1 MSRHELDELF
11 DEATSTSTPSPVAP
25 STTPALQHLD
35 TRSPALDTLL
45 NHQLTA
51 LLDTLVAYE
60 RKKAQAYRVDGLIIG
75 TGEADFTKGNT
86 LYPLSYKGKRF
97 QLIDVPGIEGD
108 ESKYAHMVREAVAK
122 AHLVFYVNGTNKKPE
137 KATAQKIR
145 AYLRLGTQVCPLINV
160 RGNADAYCFPEDRE
174 SLTGH
179 RGSTDAL
186 QQTEEV
192 LRSVLGNKVMQ
203 PGHCVQGL
211 LAFSALASDAQTGRT
226 TIDPS
231 RDRDLVIQQRNYQK
245 YFASPKAMY
254 EFSQIKS
261 VANVLHGKLAT
272 FREDMIE
279 SNKTK
284 VYELLVENATTLQAL
299 YASHEAFVAKTKP
312 EFEKCREAIKGSL
325 ERFERLVMAGRK
337 NLWDKLFNSI
347 KDDADEIVEQHFGDN
362 DAISSKI
369 NRAFKNRQESL
380 KDDLQGQFEM
390 YLTDLRQDLQQAI
403 QRLLEDVARVELEQ
417 LLCDADTLNINYKT
431 PELGLGLE
439 LGDYGWM
446 AFNIGSYAL
455 AGAGIGTAFPVI
467 GNLIGAI
474 AGALVGILVSLLSF
488 FTSKEKR
495 IRKAQSQVQEKI
507 DDAWSEARKALQ
519 EERKTL
525 FAPVRKQ
532 IDEAVLARVQQL
544 DDSLKR
550 PLKIIKQQMV
560 LMNRTKEQL
569 ENMPYGTI
577 QAVQC

>member
-11 DEATSTSTPSPVAP
+11 DEATSTPSQVAP
-25 STTPALQHLD
+25 PATPALRHIEA
-35 TRSPALDTLL
+35 RSPALDALL
-45 NHQLTA
+45 NRQLTA
-51 LLDTLVAYE
+51 LLDELLAYE
-60 RKKAQAYRVDGLIIG
+60 RKKAQVRRVDGLIIG

-86 LYPLSYKGKRF
+86 LYPLNYKGKRF

-145 AYLRLGTQVCPLINV
+145 TYLRLGTQVCTLINI
-160 RGNADAYCFPEDRE
+160 RGNADAYEFEEDRE
-174 SLTGH
+174 SLAGH
-179 RGSTDAL
+179 GGSTAAL

-192 LRSVLGNKVMQ
+192 LRSVLGSKVMH

-231 RDRDLVIQQRNYQK
+231 RGRDLVIQQRNYQK
-245 YFASPKAMY
+245 HFASPKAMY

-261 VANVLHGKLAT
+261 VAKVLHGKLAT

-284 VYELLVENATTLQAL
+284 VHELLVENAATLQAL
-299 YASHEAFVAKTKP
+299 YASHEAFVSRTKP
-312 EFEKCREAIKGSL
+312 EFEKCREAIKGAL
-325 ERFERLVMAGRK
+325 ERFERLVIAGRK

-347 KDDADEIVEQHFGDN
+347 KDDADEIVEQYFGDN
-362 DAISSKI
+362 DTISSKI

-403 QRLLEDVARVELEQ
+403 QRLLEDVSRVELEQ

-439 LGDYGWM
+439 LSDYGWM

-495 IRKAQSQVQEKI
+495 IRKAQGQVQEKI

-550 PLKIIKQQMV
+550 PLKIIEQQMA

-577 QAVQC
+577 QAVQR

>member
-11 DEATSTSTPSPVAP
+11 DEATSTSSPVTPTAAP
-25 STTPALQHLD
+25 APQHVEVH
-35 TRSPALDTLL
+35 SPALDALL
-45 NHQLTA
+45 NHQFIT
-51 LLDTLVAYE
+51 LLDKLLAFE
-60 RKKAQAYRVDGLIIG
+60 RKKAQVRRVDGLIIG

-86 LYPLSYKGKRF
+86 LYPLNYKGKRF

-160 RGNADAYCFPEDRE
+160 RGNADAYEFEEDRE
-174 SLTGH
+174 SLTAH
-179 RGSTDAL
+179 SGSTAAL

-192 LRSVLGNKVMQ
+192 LRSVLGSNVMQ

-211 LAFSALASDAQTGRT
+211 LAFSSLASDAQTGRT

-231 RDRDLVIQQRNYQK
+231 RSRDLVIQQRNYQK
-245 YFASPKAMY
+245 HFASSKAMY

-261 VANVLHGKLAT
+261 VAKVLHGKLAT

-284 VYELLVENATTLQAL
+284 VHELLVENSATLQTL
-299 YASHEAFVAKTKP
+299 YATHEAFVARTAP
-312 EFEKCREAIKGSL
+312 EFEKCREAIKAAL
-325 ERFERLVMAGRK
+325 ERFERLVVAGRK
-337 NLWDKLFNSI
+337 NLWDKLFNSL
-347 KDDADEIVEQHFGDN
+347 KDDADEIVERHFGDN
-362 DAISSKI
+362 DTISSKI
-369 NRAFKNRQESL
+369 NRAFKTRQESL
-380 KDDLQGQFEM
+380 KDDLQEQFET
-390 YLTDLRQDLQQAI
+390 YLKDLRQDLQQAM
-403 QRLLEDVARVELEQ
+403 QRLLEDVSRVEFEQ

-439 LGDYGWM
+439 LGDYGWI

-455 AGAGIGTAFPVI
+455 TGAGIGTAFPVI
-467 GNLIGAI
+467 GNLIGAV
-474 AGALVGILVSLLSF
+474 AGALVGILVSFLSF
-488 FTSKEKR
+488 LTSKEKR
-495 IRKAQSQVQEKI
+495 IRKAQGQVQEKI
-507 DDAWSEARKALQ
+507 DEAWSEARKALQ
-519 EERKTL
+519 KERKTL

-532 IDEAVLARVQQL
+532 IDEAVLSRVQQL
-544 DDSLKR
+544 DESLKQ
-550 PLKIIKQQMV
+550 PLQIIDQQMA
-560 LMNRTKEQL
+560 LMKRTKEQL

-577 QAVQC
+577 QTVQR

>member
-1 MSRHELDELF
+1 MSRHEIDKLF
-11 DEATSTSTPSPVAP
+11 DEATSTPSPVA
-25 STTPALQHLD
+25 STATLALQHIEV
-35 TRSPALDTLL
+35 RSPALDALL
-45 NHQLTA
+45 NRQLTG
-51 LLDTLVAYE
+51 LLDKLLAYE
-60 RKKAQAYRVDGLIIG
+60 RKKAQVHRVDGLIIG

-86 LYPLSYKGKRF
+86 LYPLNYKGKRF

-160 RGNADAYCFPEDRE
+160 RGNADAYEFEEDRE

-179 RGSTDAL
+179 GGSTAAL

-211 LAFSALASDAQTGRT
+211 LAFSSLASDAQTGRT

-231 RDRDLVIQQRNYQK
+231 RGRDLVIQQRNYQK
-245 YFASPKAMY
+245 HFASAKAMY

-261 VANVLHGKLAT
+261 VAKVLHGKLAT

-284 VYELLVENATTLQAL
+284 VHELLVENAATLQTL
-299 YASHEAFVAKTKP
+299 YAAHEAFVARTKP
-312 EFEKCREAIKGSL
+312 EFEKCREAIKEAL
-325 ERFERLVMAGRK
+325 ERFERLVIAGRK
-337 NLWDKLFNSI
+337 NLWDKLFNSL
-347 KDDADEIVEQHFGDN
+347 KDDADEIVERHFGDN
-362 DAISSKI
+362 DTISSKI
-369 NRAFKNRQESL
+369 NRAFKIRQESL
-380 KDDLQGQFEM
+380 KEDLQGQFEM
-390 YLTDLRQDLQQAI
+390 YLTDLCQDLQQAM
-403 QRLLEDVARVELEQ
+403 QRLLEDVTRVEFEQ
-417 LLCDADTLNINYKT
+417 LLCDSDTLDINYRT

-474 AGALVGILVSLLSF
+474 AGALVGILVNLLSF
-488 FTSKEKR
+488 LTSKEKR
-495 IRKAQSQVQEKI
+495 IRKAQGQVQEKI

-525 FAPVRKQ
+525 FASVRKQ
-532 IDEAVLARVQQL
+532 IDEAVLSRVQQL
-544 DDSLKR
+544 DESLKH
-550 PLKIIKQQMV
+550 PLTIIEQQMA

-577 QAVQC
+577 QAV

>member
-11 DEATSTSTPSPVAP
+11 DEATSTPSPVAP
-25 STTPALQHLD
+25 TATPALQHIEAHSPTLD
-35 TRSPALDTLL
+35 ALLNRQLTTLL
-45 NHQLTA
+45 DK
-51 LLDTLVAYE
+51 LLAYE
-60 RKKAQAYRVDGLIIG
+60 RKKAQVHRVDGLIIG

-86 LYPLSYKGKRF
+86 LYPLNYKGKRF

-145 AYLRLGTQVCPLINV
+145 AYLRLGTQVYPLVNV
-160 RGNADAYCFPEDRE
+160 RGNADAYEFEEDRK

-179 RGSTDAL
+179 GGSTVAL

-192 LRSVLGNKVMQ
+192 LRSVLGSKVMQ

-231 RDRDLVIQQRNYQK
+231 RSPDLVIQQRNYQK
-245 YFASPKAMY
+245 HFASSKAMY

-261 VANVLHGKLAT
+261 VAKVLHGKLET

-284 VYELLVENATTLQAL
+284 VHELLVENAATLQAL
-299 YASHEAFVAKTKP
+299 YATHEAFVARTKP
-312 EFEKCREAIKGSL
+312 EFEKCREAVKGAL
-325 ERFERLVMAGRK
+325 ESFEPLVIAGRK
-337 NLWDKLFNSI
+337 NLCDKLFNEL
-347 KDDADEIVEQHFGDN
+347 KEKADTIIEQHFGDN
-362 DAISSKI
+362 DEISRKVNS
-369 NRAFKNRQESL
+369 AFKDRQKSL
-380 KDDLQGQFEM
+380 KDELQKQFIT
-390 YLTDLRQDLQQAI
+390 YLTGLRQDLQQAM

-417 LLCDADTLNINYKT
+417 MLCDADTLNINYKT
-431 PELGLGLE
+431 LELGFGLE

-474 AGALVGILVSLLSF
+474 AGAVAGILVSLLNSL
-488 FTSKEKR
+488 TSKEKR
-495 IRKAQSQVQEKI
+495 IRKAQGQVQEKI
-507 DDAWSEARKALQ
+507 NEAWSEACKALQ
-519 EERKTL
+519 EEHKTL
-525 FAPVRKQ
+525 FAPVHKQ
-532 IDEAVLARVQQL
+532 IDEAVLSRVQQL
-544 DDSLKR
+544 DESLKR
-550 PLKIIKQQMV
+550 PLKIIEQQMA
-560 LMNRTKEQL
+560 LMNRTREQL